1 MNRRNKLKVILI
13 IDIFIL
19 LLLISYKGYLA
30 LYESDFD
37 SKNIES
43 INSII
48 SDQNDDSFSFAVLG
62 NIRNSIDIFE
72 RKIIKKINKDPDI
85 SFVISTGNA
94 VLNGSEDKYRI
105 LNRSLE
111 KLNVPI
117 ILGVGENE
125 VSRNGDEKFY
135 NHFGPFYFSFE
146 HNGSYFIF
154 LDTTGKSS
162 FKWQMAWLEN
172 ELDYAENLTNIF
184 LFMNDVPFQLETDSI
199 FDAELQYIEDV
210 TFQEFLID
218 QLGTHQITA
227 VFSNGPTI
235 YDERQSD
242 GVNYFISGGGGGG
255 LLSQQPNSY
264 FHHMIVN
271 VASDGISWEV
281 VKEELPAKYTATRL
295 LENIWI
301 IIHSFFYINWIN
313 FIIVIVI
320 LALIAISIYIPA
332 SKEVDYYR
340 NANAHSASQII
351 RKPLNIAI
359 FTNNYLPYVAGVPIS
374 IYRLASALRKRGHN
388 IVIFAPKYPEDQVV
402 EEAGVVRCKPLFY
415 KKTGG
420 YDFPI
425 VNAFSSDIDRE
436 FEKHD
441 FDIIHV
447 HHPFWMGKKGL
458 KLGISKHIPVILTY
472 HTRLELYAHYLPN
485 FLFSRLLFK
494 NIISHKIIRRF
505 SQKCDAIIAPTL
517 SAMSYLGN
525 IGVSRLKKVIPTG
538 IDPDQYKVPDESSIE
553 SIRKQYAPAGEVLL
567 CSVSRLSEEKNIYF
581 LIDAIE
587 RVRDHTDIPFR
598 TLLIGDG
605 PVRDNLQTIIEE
617 KNLSDIIVL
626 IGKVEQND
634 IPKYYLASDL
644 FVYSSMS
651 ETQGMVIL
659 EAMTGGCPVVAVQS
673 SGIDD
678 VVIDNYNGFKTDN
691 NITEWSDRVIQL
703 LENAEQRKE
712 MSQNA
717 LNYSKGFTVE
727 IMAKKVESLYYRV
740 IEKIFLLRG

>member
-1 MNRRNKLKVILI
+1 MKMKRRKNLKIILA

-43 INSII
+43 INAITSV
-48 SDQNDDSFSFAVLG
+48 QNDRSFSFAVLG

-72 RKIIKKINKDPDI
+72 RKIIQKINQDSDI

-117 ILGVGENE
+117 ILGAGENE
-125 VSRNGDEKFY
+125 VSRNGAEKFY
-135 NHFGPFYFSFE
+135 KHFGPLYFSFE

-162 FKWQMAWLEN
+162 YQWQMAWLEN
-172 ELDYAENLTNIF
+172 EMKYAENLNNIF
-184 LFMNDVPFQLETDSI
+184 VFMNDVPFRIESDSVFNADI
-199 FDAELQYIEDV
+199 DYIEDSV
-210 TFQEFLID
+210 FRKFL
-218 QLGTHQITA
+218 LEKLETHSITA

-235 YDERQSD
+235 YDERVFN
-242 GVNYFISGGGGGG
+242 GVKYFISGGGGGG
-255 LLSQQPNSY
+255 FLSQQPNSY
-264 FHHMIVN
+264 FHHMVVK
-271 VASDGISWEV
+271 VAPDGITWEV
-281 VKEELPAKYTATRL
+281 FKEELPAEYTATRL

-301 IIHSFFYINWIN
+301 VIHSFFYINWIN
-313 FIIVIVI
+313 FVIVIVI

-332 SKEVDYYR
+332 SKEVDYYSHTKM
-340 NANAHSASQII
+340 HSASQIV
-351 RKPLNIAI
+351 RKPLNIAV

-374 IYRLASALRKRGHN
+374 IHRLTSALRKRGHH
-388 IVIFAPKYPEDQVV
+388 IIIFAPEYPGNSK
-402 EEAGVVRCKPLFY
+402 EEEKGIFRCRPLLH
-415 KKTGG
+415 KKTGD

-425 VNAFSSDIDRE
+425 VNVFSKEINRE

-441 FDIIHV
+441 FDVIHV

-458 KLGISKHIPVILTY
+458 KIGISKNIPVILTY

-485 FLFSRLLFK
+485 FLFSRLIFK
-494 NIISHKIIRRF
+494 NIVSHKMIRRF
-505 SQKCDAIIAPTL
+505 SQKCDAIIAPTH
-517 SAMSYLGN
+517 SALSYLEN

-538 IDPDQYKVPDESSIE
+538 IDSEHYIASEDSTVKAIKSV
-553 SIRKQYAPAGEVLL
+553 YAPKGEMLL
-567 CSVSRLSEEKNIYF
+567 CSVSRLSEEKNIFF

-587 RVRDHTDIPFR
+587 RVRNSTGIPFR

-605 PVRDNLQTIIEE
+605 PVRDRLQTIIEE

-626 IGKVEQND
+626 IGKVEQYD
-634 IPKYYLASDL
+634 IPKYYLASDI

-659 EAMTGGCPVVAVQS
+659 EAMTGWCPVVAVQS
-673 SGIDD
+673 SGIED
-678 VVIDNYNGFKTDN
+678 VIIDNFNGFKTDN
-691 NITEWSDRVIQL
+691 SITEWSDRVIQL
-703 LENAEQRKE
+703 LENSELRKE
-712 MSQNA
+712 MSNNA
-717 LNYSKGFTVE
+717 YNYSKGFTVD
-727 IMAKKVESLYYRV
+727 IMSKKVESLYYKV
-740 IEKIFLLRG
+740 IERKI

>member
-1 MNRRNKLKVILI
+1 MKRRRNLKITLA

-37 SKNIES
+37 SRNIES
-43 INSII
+43 INAITSE
-48 SDQNDDSFSFAVLG
+48 QNDGSYSFVVLG

-72 RKIIKKINKDPDI
+72 RKIIEKVNSDPTV

-111 KLNVPI
+111 KLDVPI
-117 ILGVGENE
+117 ILTAGENE

-135 NHFGPFYFSFE
+135 KHFGPFYFSFE

-154 LDTTGKSS
+154 LDTTGKTSYQ
-162 FKWQMAWLEN
+162 WQMAWLEN
-172 ELDYAENLTNIF
+172 ELKFAEKLNNTF
-184 LFMNDVPFQLETDSI
+184 LFMNDAPFRIDSESV
-199 FDAELQYIEDV
+199 FNANLNYIEDSV
-210 TFQEFLID
+210 FRGFLLEKIEK
-218 QLGTHQITA
+218 HPITA

-235 YDERQSD
+235 YDERVFN

-255 LLSQQPNSY
+255 FLSQQPNSY
-264 FHHMIVN
+264 FHHLVVN
-271 VASDGISWEV
+271 VAPDGITWEV
-281 VKEELPAKYTATRL
+281 IKEELPAKYTATRL

-301 IIHSFFYINWIN
+301 VIHSFFYINWIN
-313 FIIVIVI
+313 FVIVIVI

-332 SKEVDYYR
+332 SKEVDYYSH
-340 NANAHSASQII
+340 AIAHTASQLV
-351 RKPLNIAI
+351 KNPLNIAV

-374 IYRLASALRKRGHN
+374 IHRLSTALRKRGHN
-388 IVIFAPKYPEDQVV
+388 VIIFAPEYPGDHK
-402 EEAGVVRCKPLFY
+402 EEEGVFRCKPLFH
-415 KKTGG
+415 KKTGD

-425 VNAFSSDIDRE
+425 INVFSKEIDRE

-441 FDIIHV
+441 FDVIHV

-458 KLGISKHIPVILTY
+458 KIGISKNIPVILTY

-485 FLFSRLLFK
+485 FLFSRLIFK
-494 NIISHKIIRRF
+494 NIVSHKMIRRF
-505 SQKCDAIIAPTL
+505 SQKCDAVIAPTL
-517 SAMSYLGN
+517 SALSYLEN

-538 IDPDQYKVPDESSIE
+538 IDSEHYITSDDNAVMEIKGV
-553 SIRKQYAPAGEVLL
+553 YAPEGELLL

-587 RVRDHTDIPFR
+587 RVRDNTAIPFR
-598 TLLIGDG
+598 TLIIGDG
-605 PVRDNLQTIIEE
+605 PVKDRLQTIIEE

-626 IGKVEQND
+626 KGKVEQYD
-634 IPKYYLASDL
+634 IPKYYLASDI

-659 EAMTGGCPVVAVQS
+659 EAMTGGCPVIAVQS
-673 SGIDD
+673 SGIED
-678 VVIDNYNGFKTDN
+678 VIIDSFNGFKTDN
-691 NITEWSDRVIQL
+691 NITEWSDRVIHL

-712 MSQNA
+712 MSLNA
-717 LNYSKGFTVE
+717 FNYSKGFTVD
-727 IMAKKVESLYYRV
+727 IMSKKVEALYYKT
-740 IEKIFLLRG
+740 IERKI

>member
-1 MNRRNKLKVILI
+1 
-13 IDIFIL
+13 
-19 LLLISYKGYLA
+19 LISYKGYLA

-43 INSII
+43 ITAITT
-48 SDQNDDSFSFAVLG
+48 DQNDGSFSFVVLG

-72 RKIIKKINKDPDI
+72 RKIIEKINRDSNV

-111 KLNVPI
+111 KLDVPI
-117 ILGVGENE
+117 ILTVGENE

-135 NHFGPFYFSFE
+135 KHFGPFYFSFE

-154 LDTTGKSS
+154 LDTTGKTSYQ
-162 FKWQMAWLEN
+162 WQMAWLEN
-172 ELDYAENLTNIF
+172 ELKFAENLNNTF
-184 LFMNDVPFQLETDSI
+184 LFMNDAPFRIDSESV
-199 FDAELQYIEDV
+199 FNADLNYIEDSV
-210 TFQEFLID
+210 FRGFLLEKIEK
-218 QLGTHQITA
+218 HPITA

-235 YDERQSD
+235 YDERVFN

-255 LLSQQPNSY
+255 FLSQQPNSY
-264 FHHMIVN
+264 FHHLVVN
-271 VASDGISWEV
+271 VSPDGITWEV
-281 VKEELPAKYTATRL
+281 TKEELPAKYTATRL

-301 IIHSFFYINWIN
+301 VIHSFFYINWIN
-313 FIIVIVI
+313 FVIVIVI

-332 SKEVDYYR
+332 SKEVDYYSH
-340 NANAHSASQII
+340 AKVHSASQII
-351 RKPLNIAI
+351 KNPLNIAV

-374 IYRLASALRKRGHN
+374 IHRLSSALRKRGHN
-388 IVIFAPKYPEDQVV
+388 IIIFAPEYPGDRK
-402 EEAGVVRCKPLFY
+402 EEEGVFRCKPLLH
-415 KKTGG
+415 KKTGD

-425 VNAFSSDIDRE
+425 INVFSKEIDRE
-436 FEKHD
+436 FEKYD
-441 FDIIHV
+441 FDVIHV

-458 KLGISKHIPVILTY
+458 KIGIGKNIPVILTY

-485 FLFSRLLFK
+485 FLFSRLIFK
-494 NIISHKIIRRF
+494 NIVSHKMIRRF
-505 SQKCDAIIAPTL
+505 SQKCDAVIAPTL
-517 SAMSYLGN
+517 SALSYLEN

-538 IDPDQYKVPDESSIE
+538 IDSEHYIASDDSAVKAIKGV
-553 SIRKQYAPAGEVLL
+553 YAPKGELLL

-587 RVRDHTDIPFR
+587 RVRDNTDIPFR

-605 PVRDNLQTIIEE
+605 PVKDRLQTIIEE
-617 KNLSDIIVL
+617 KNLNDIIVL
-626 IGKVEQND
+626 KGKVEQYD
-634 IPKYYLASDL
+634 IPKYYLASDI

-678 VVIDNYNGFKTDN
+678 VIIDNYNGFKTDN
-691 NITEWSDRVIQL
+691 NITEWSDRVIHL

-712 MSQNA
+712 MSLNA
-717 LNYSKGFTVE
+717 FNYSKGFTVD
-727 IMAKKVESLYYRV
+727 IMAKKVESLYYKA
-740 IEKIFLLRG
+740 IERKN